1 MRLKFKSF
9 SIIQIDTEDYYNTVA
24 STAGTPDVVNYTS
37 LICLE
42 STAIGKT
49 GAAEN
54 YATEDDIKI

>member
-1 MRLKFKSF
+1 M
-9 SIIQIDTEDYYNTVA
+9 A
-24 STAGTPDVVNYTS
+24 STAGMPDVVNYKS

-49 GAAEN
+49 GATEN

>member
-1 MRLKFKSF
+1 M
-9 SIIQIDTEDYYNTVA
+9 A